1 MKTTVTMLTLLIFSV
16 GCSAAR
22 DIKYAAYKDITQ
34 NVCIDNE
41 HEVHLAQQLYLYMLG
56 PGHK

>member
-1 MKTTVTMLTLLIFSV
+1 MKKLISVFALVTLM

-22 DIKYAAYKDITQ
+22 DIKYAEYKKITQ

-41 HEVHLAQQLYLYMLG
+41 HEVQLAQQLYLYMLG

>member
-1 MKTTVTMLTLLIFSV
+1 MFSV

-22 DIKYAAYKDITQ
+22 DIKYAEYKKITQ

-41 HEVHLAQQLYLYMLG
+41 HEVQLAQQLYLYMLG